1 MYRASWPGCTLLVAT
16 ATLTQISDVAA
27 VGVLDE
33 LLETDQLLEAE
44 GCDPL
49 PGVIVGVG
57 VLGAGGSTWHWF
69 DEACVLAE
77 CAPAKAAAVVPTQS
91 TATPAKTP
99 NTEEPTRLPRC
110 GTTALLPCWGVNSR
124 FSITR

>member
-57 VLGAGGSTWHWF
+57 VLGAGGST
-69 DEACVLAE
+69 
-77 CAPAKAAAVVPTQS
+77 
-91 TATPAKTP
+91 
-99 NTEEPTRLPRC
+99 
-110 GTTALLPCWGVNSR
+110 
-124 FSITR
+124 